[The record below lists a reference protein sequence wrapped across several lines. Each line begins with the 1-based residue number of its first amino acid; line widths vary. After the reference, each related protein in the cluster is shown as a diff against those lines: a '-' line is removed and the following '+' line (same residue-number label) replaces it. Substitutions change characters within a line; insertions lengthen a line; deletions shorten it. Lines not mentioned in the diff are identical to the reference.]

1 MTRMKLIKNI
11 QIYAPKNLGVKDVLI
26 SDSKI
31 EKIDDHIEI
40 SYPIETIDGTGCILT
55 PGLIDRHVHITGGGG
70 EAGFVSR
77 ARPIDVQ
84 EILDAGITTV
94 IGLLGTDGYTR
105 STKELFAKGKE
116 LTQKGVHTFILT
128 GSYAYPSNTLTNSME
143 DDIVFIDSILGV
155 KLALSDHRSSHVTE
169 EELTRLASRIRT
181 ASLIAGK
188 QANLT
193 IHMGDEKQALELV
206 FNILEKA
213 DIPISLFQ
221 PTHCTR
227 NPHLFEQAIRFTEMG
242 GTIDITCDGNGK
254 TLNYI
259 RKIKNTEKVTISSDA
274 QGSWSTYNEDGSVKE
289 IGITPISNLRNEF
302 IHLKNELGYEYALP
316 FFTKNVANVL
326 GFQHTGQVK
335 EGFDC
340 DLVIWKE
347 DQIQK
352 VIVKK

>member
-1 MTRMKLIKNI
+1 MKLIKNI
-11 QIYAPKNLGVKDVLI
+11 QIYAPENLGVKDVLI

-31 EKIDDHIEI
+31 EKIDNTIKFP
-40 SYPIETIDGTGCILT
+40 YPIETIDGTGCILT

-70 EAGFVSR
+70 EAGFISR
-77 ARPIDVQ
+77 ARPIDVK

-105 STKELFAKGKE
+105 STKELFAKAKE
-116 LTQKGVHTFILT
+116 LTQKGVHAYIFT
-128 GSYAYPSNTLTNSME
+128 GSYAYPSNTLTQSME

-155 KLALSDHRSSHVTE
+155 KLALSDHRSTHISND
-169 EELTRLASRIRT
+169 ELIHMASRIRT

-193 IHMGDEKQALELV
+193 IHMGDEKQALEPV
-206 FNILEKA
+206 FNALEKA

-227 NPHLFEQAIRFTEMG
+227 NPYLFEQAKKFADLG
-242 GTIDITCDGNGK
+242 GTIDLTCDGNGK
-254 TLNYI
+254 TLSYI
-259 RKIKNTEKVTISSDA
+259 QQIKNTDKVTISSDA

-289 IGITPISNLRNEF
+289 IGITPISNLKNEF
-302 IHLKNELGYEYALP
+302 ILLKNELGYEKALP
-316 FFTKNVANVL
+316 FFTQNVANVL
-326 GFQHTGQVK
+326 GFKNKGQIK

-340 DLVIWKE
+340 DLVIWKDDE
-347 DQIQK
+347 IQH
-352 VIVKK
+352 VITNL

>member
-31 EKIDDHIEI
+31 EKIDDHIELT
-40 SYPIETIDGTGCILT
+40 YPIETIDGTGCVLT

-105 STKELFAKGKE
+105 STKELFAKAKE

-193 IHMGDEKQALELV
+193 IHMGDEKRALELV

-227 NPHLFEQAIRFTEMG
+227 NSHLFEQAIKFTEMG

-302 IHLKNELGYEYALP
+302 IHLKNELGYENALP

-326 GFQHTGQVK
+326 GFKHTGQVK